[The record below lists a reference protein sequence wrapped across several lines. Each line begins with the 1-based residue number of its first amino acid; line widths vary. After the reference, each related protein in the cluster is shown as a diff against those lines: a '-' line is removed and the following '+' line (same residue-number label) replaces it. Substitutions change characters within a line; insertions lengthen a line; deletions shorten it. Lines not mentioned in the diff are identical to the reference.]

1 MEWISIKEVC
11 NLTNKSESTVR
22 NLARKLKASNSK
34 NIRLE
39 TLKTGH
45 DKIMFKLS
53 YVNSQMLIGKTV
65 KNNVDKPVQ
74 NVDRFIQIMEN
85 QLNEKDKQMNEK
97 DKQIESLQQT
107 LQAQNLMLHNLQES
121 IKLIE
126 APKKKKRWFW

>member
-11 NLTNKSESTVR
+11 NLTNKSESTIR

-53 YVNSQMLIGKTV
+53 YVNSELLIGKTV

-85 QLNEKDKQMNEK
+85 QLNEK

>member
-22 NLARKLKASNSK
+22 NLARKLKASKSK
-34 NIRLE
+34 DIRLE

-85 QLNEKDKQMNEK
+85 QLNEKDKQ
-97 DKQIESLQQT
+97 IESLQQT

>member
-1 MEWISIKEVC
+1 
-11 NLTNKSESTVR
+11 
-22 NLARKLKASNSK
+22 
-34 NIRLE
+34 
-39 TLKTGH
+39 
-45 DKIMFKLS
+45 MFKLS
-53 YVNSQMLIGKTV
+53 YVNSELLIGKTV

-85 QLNEKDKQMNEK
+85 QLNEK

>member
-1 MEWISIKEVC
+1 MEWITIKEVC

-22 NLARKLKASNSK
+22 NLARKLKASKSK
-34 NIRLE
+34 DIRLE
-39 TLKTGH
+39 KLKTGH
-45 DKIMFKLS
+45 DKILFKLS

-74 NVDRFIQIMEN
+74 NVEKFIQILEQ

>member
-53 YVNSQMLIGKTV
+53 YVNSQLLTVKPIGNKNKSVDSGLLKTV
-65 KNNVDKPVQ
+65 EILERQLLAKDEQISNLTQLLALEKQQ
-74 NVDRFIQIMEN
+74 N
-85 QLNEKDKQMNEK
+85 QM
-97 DKQIESLQQT
+97 L
-107 LQAQNLMLHNLQES
+107 L
-121 IKLIE
+121 E
-126 APKKKKRWFW
+126 APKKKKRWGWW

>member
-85 QLNEKDKQMNEK
+85 QLNEKDKQ
-97 DKQIESLQQT
+97 IESLQQT

-126 APKKKKRWFW
+126 GPKKKKRWFW

>member
-1 MEWISIKEVC
+1 
-11 NLTNKSESTVR
+11 
-22 NLARKLKASNSK
+22 
-34 NIRLE
+34 
-39 TLKTGH
+39 
-45 DKIMFKLS
+45 
-53 YVNSQMLIGKTV
+53 MLIGKTV

>member
-11 NLTNKSESTVR
+11 NLTNKSESTIR
-22 NLARKLKASNSK
+22 NLARKLKASKSK
-34 NIRLE
+34 DIRLE

-45 DKIMFKLS
+45 DKILFKLS
-53 YVNSQMLIGKTV
+53 YVNSELLIGKTV

-85 QLNEKDKQMNEK
+85 QLNEK

>member
-45 DKIMFKLS
+45 DKILFKLS
-53 YVNSQMLIGKTV
+53 YVNSQLLTVKPIGNKNKSVDSGLIKTV
-65 KNNVDKPVQ
+65 EILERQLLAKDDQISNLTQLLALEKQQ
-74 NVDRFIQIMEN
+74 N
-85 QLNEKDKQMNEK
+85 QM
-97 DKQIESLQQT
+97 L
-107 LQAQNLMLHNLQES
+107 L
-121 IKLIE
+121 E

>member
-45 DKIMFKLS
+45 DKILFKLS
-53 YVNSQMLIGKTV
+53 YVNSQLLTV
-65 KNNVDKPVQ
+65 KPIKDKQ
-74 NVDRFIQIMEN
+74 LKQDSNSDKMLSILERE
-85 QLNEKDKQMNEK
+85 LNEKN
-97 DKQIESLQQT
+97 KQIEALTDRLKESNL
-107 LQAQNLMLHNLQES
+107 LYAQLQES

-126 APKKKKRWFW
+126 APKKKKRWGWW